1 MRDQTTDSHNQ
12 GNKKSGR
19 EYVVVAYFFV
29 AIFVSLIGYLVYF
42 NTVLKDDIL
51 SSSYNRRQNQAAEFV
66 VRGDIESLDGKTLAY
81 TEVDSEGNET
91 RIYPYDNLFAHAV
104 GYVNNGKGGLESIAN
119 YQLLTSHAF
128 ILERI
133 QNEFL
138 EEKNDGDTVV
148 ATLDYSLQKTAYDAL
163 GKYKGAVVVIEPSTG
178 RILAMV
184 SKPDYNPN
192 TLAAKW
198 ESIVNDENSSVLVN
212 RATQGQYAP
221 GSTFKIVTALA
232 YLRSNGNL
240 ETYHHDCQGEL
251 TMSGHTIHCYG
262 GTVHGSE
269 DFRQAFASSCNTAFA
284 QIGLDIGAS
293 ALKKTSEEL
302 LFNSKL
308 PIDLTYNQSKF
319 TLSQSAGDA
328 TIMQTSFG
336 QGDTLVSP
344 MHMALIT
351 CAVANGGTLMDTY
364 MIDHVKNN
372 NGDVVS
378 TTKPKAYKT
387 IMSSEEAQTI
397 SELMQQ
403 VVNSGTASALSGN
416 EYSVAG
422 KTGSAEFYKEDGSMG
437 THSWFVGFS
446 NVENPDIVVCVLAEG
461 AGTGS
466 SVAVPIAEEIFDE
479 YYD

>member
-1 MRDQTTDSHNQ
+1 MDT
-12 GNKKSGR
+12 GKKKRGK
-19 EYVVVAYFFV
+19 EYVIVSYFFV

-51 SSSYNRRQNQAAEFV
+51 SSSYNRRQNQAAEYV
-66 VRGDIESLDGKTLAY
+66 IRGDIKSLDGETLAY

-91 RIYPYDNLFAHAV
+91 RVYPYDNLFAHAV

-119 YQLLTSHAF
+119 YHLLTSHAF

-138 EEKNDGDTVV
+138 EEKNEGDTVV
-148 ATLDYSLQKTAYDAL
+148 CTLDYSLQKTAYDAL
-163 GKYKGAVVVIEPSTG
+163 GKYKGAVVVIEPDTG

-192 TLAAKW
+192 TLAANW

-221 GSTFKIVTALA
+221 GSTFKIVTALS
-232 YLRSNGNL
+232 YLRNNGSL
-240 ETYHHDCQGEL
+240 DTFHHDCKGEL
-251 TMSGHTIHCYG
+251 TIGDHTIHCYA

-284 QIGLDIGAS
+284 QIGLNLGAS
-293 ALKKTSEEL
+293 ALKKTSEDL

-308 PIDLTYNQSKF
+308 PVDLTYNQSRF
-319 TLSQSAGDA
+319 TLAANAGSA

-351 CAVANGGTLMDTY
+351 CAIANGGTLMDTY
-364 MIDHVKNN
+364 MIDHIENN

-387 IMSSEEAQTI
+387 LMTAEEAQTL

-403 VVNSGTASALSGN
+403 VVSSGTASALSGN
-416 EYSVAG
+416 SYSVAG

-446 NVENPDIVVCVLAEG
+446 NVEDPDIVVCVLAEG

-466 SVAVPIAEEIFDE
+466 SVAVPIAEKIFDE